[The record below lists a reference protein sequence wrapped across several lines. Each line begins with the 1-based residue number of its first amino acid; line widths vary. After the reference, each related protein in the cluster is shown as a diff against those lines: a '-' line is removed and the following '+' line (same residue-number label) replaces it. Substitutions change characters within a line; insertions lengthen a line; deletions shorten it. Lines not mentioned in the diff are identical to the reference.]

1 MLPRDM
7 IILVARAGYVTPKA
21 LPKKTEQKLHKLIS
35 LVRDEEREKVL
46 AEVRAGL
53 HNRSAWSE

>member
-1 MLPRDM
+1 M
-7 IILVARAGYVTPKA
+7 IILVARAGYGTPKA

-53 HNRSAWSE
+53 HHRSAWSE